1 MKSIMLFTALLSAVT
16 FTKIHAQ
23 MSTNNSE
30 MQLFARDYMAGY
42 NQRDTDALKG
52 MYSEYVSRTDQQGN
66 EMVGANEVMN
76 YLSSQFS
83 LNDATLLLRQSSVHW
98 SEAERAWVALGTYEI
113 LGKTIVYDIDVH
125 TTGTYTNTMIRDK
138 DQWKIAKTVL
148 TPIVKVVVH
157 HEVKDFAQWKT
168 AFNEGLPELNAAGG
182 RNCEIG
188 TLKGDPNT
196 AYVISEWPSV
206 EAFQAFFSDP
216 ELKASMGEAG
226 VVGKPTVLI
235 LDRQ

>member
-1 MKSIMLFTALLSAVT
+1 MLLTALFSVVT
-16 FTKIHAQ
+16 FTKIHGQ

-66 EMVGANEVMN
+66 EMVGTNEVMK

-83 LNDATLLLRQSSVHW
+83 LNDATLLLHQSSVHW
-98 SEAERAWVALGTYEI
+98 SDAERAWVALGTYEI
-113 LGKTIVYDIDVH
+113 SGKTIVYDIDVH

-148 TPIVKVVVH
+148 TPIVKVVIY
-157 HEVKDFAQWKT
+157 HEVKDFAQWKSV
-168 AFNEGLPELNAAGG
+168 FNEGLTELNAAGG

-188 TLKGDPNT
+188 TLQGDPNT
-196 AYVISEWPSV
+196 AYVISEWPST

-235 LDRQ
+235 LDRK

>member
-1 MKSIMLFTALLSAVT
+1 
-16 FTKIHAQ
+16 
-23 MSTNNSE
+23 

-66 EMVGANEVMN
+66 EMVGANAVME

-83 LNDATLLLRQSSVHW
+83 LNDATLLLHQSSVHW

-113 LGKTIVYDIDVH
+113 NGKTIVYDIDVH

-148 TPIVKVVVH
+148 TPIVKVVVY
-157 HEVKDFAQWKT
+157 HEVKDFAQWKP
-168 AFNEGLPELNAAGG
+168 AFNQGLPALREAGG

-188 TLKGDPNT
+188 MLQGDPNT

-206 EAFQAFFSDP
+206 EAFQSFFSNP
-216 ELKASMGEAG
+216 KLKESMGEAG
-226 VVGKPTVLI
+226 VVGKPTILI